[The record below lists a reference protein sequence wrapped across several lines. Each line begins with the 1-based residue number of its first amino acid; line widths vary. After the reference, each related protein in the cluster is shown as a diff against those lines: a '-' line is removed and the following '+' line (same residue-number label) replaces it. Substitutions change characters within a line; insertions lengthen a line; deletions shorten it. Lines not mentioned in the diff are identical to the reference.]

1 MKTMIYVSLLALG
14 VSLAGCKSAQPL
26 EATEARATE
35 PVAPDVYTKAPC
47 GVPAGFKFTPAR
59 FMGNNAPQ
67 RFLVTGLDG
76 KNYLIAIGLFNREF
90 SKVIVW
96 DTFDEECLDPTANA
110 IYSATGSSNIRF
122 SGRDP
127 IHGKPDS
134 FTAEGKFM
142 LGSPDRF
149 KMKFHYSN
157 FNPNGGI
164 YTITRIEYWLKGEKI
179 ADSEVLHSWEDSAS
193 YREMEPAN

>member
-1 MKTMIYVSLLALG
+1 MKTMSYVSLLALG
-14 VSLAGCKSAQPL
+14 ASLAGCNLSRTSK
-26 EATEARATE
+26 ATQTRATA
-35 PVAPDVYTKAPC
+35 PVTPDVYTKVSC

-76 KNYLIAIGLFNREF
+76 KKHLIAIGLFLREV

-96 DTFDEECLDPTANA
+96 DTFNEECLDPTANA

-127 IHGKPDS
+127 VQGRPDS

-142 LGSPDRF
+142 VGSPDNF

-164 YTITRIEYWLKGEKI
+164 YTIARIEYWLKGEKI
-179 ADSEVLHSWEDSAS
+179 ADSEVIHSWEDSAS
-193 YREMEPAN
+193 YKEMETAK